1 VLAHGLTDHGLCW
14 ARVAQGL
21 EPEYDVVMY
30 DARGHGQ
37 SSAPTASDPPLA
49 TVLDLIE
56 LVRALG
62 LVRPHLI
69 GHSMGA
75 VTVALAAALEQT
87 LFRSAVLVDPPL
99 SPDPG
104 GGQGN
109 VDPPVGDDG
118 WERWRATVIEQRQLS
133 REELVAICRARSPG
147 WSEVEQQA
155 WADAHRR
162 VHPAVFDARH
172 PMHGPW
178 QRELAKIDCPLLLIA
193 GETQFGSMVDAEAAT
208 GLARHTKRG
217 RLLTVPG
224 AGHSVHRDRYEQF
237 MLVVREF
244 LAAA

>member
-99 SPDPG
+99 LPDPG